1 MISPTTRRLAITATV
16 TVALLLTGCS
26 TTPAEPDAPA
36 STAAGFGHVHGIV
49 DAGDGTVLLGTHT
62 GLYTLGEDGTVTG
75 PVGGIDLDAMGLTA
89 TGDTLYASGHPGP
102 STPAELG
109 APNLGIIRS
118 LDAGA
123 SWEPVAFT
131 GEEDFHVLTVTGDG
145 TLYGIGSSR
154 PLLRTSSDGGQSW
167 ADGAELPAVD
177 LAAATDGTL
186 YAATQDGLQHSTDGG
201 ATFTPA
207 PDAPV
212 LYLVET
218 DPTGGVVGVDTD
230 GTLRR
235 LVGTGWENVGT
246 TTGTVQALGVT
257 GDGAIVLVDDRGVVW
272 IRDTTATVLIPAAT
286 P

>member
-1 MISPTTRRLAITATV
+1 MSSNATTITAAA
-16 TVALLLTGCS
+16 VAAAAGLLLTGC
-26 TTPAEPDAPA
+26 TPTPTAISAPA
-36 STAAGFGHVHGIV
+36 PDTGLGHVHGIV
-49 DAGDGTVLLGTHT
+49 DLGGSTVLLGTHT

-230 GTLRR
+230 GMLRR
-235 LVGTGWENVGT
+235 LVGTGWEDVGT

-286 P
+286 L

>member
-1 MISPTTRRLAITATV
+1 
-16 TVALLLTGCS
+16 
-26 TTPAEPDAPA
+26 
-36 STAAGFGHVHGIV
+36 
-49 DAGDGTVLLGTHT
+49 
-62 GLYTLGEDGTVTG
+62 
-75 PVGGIDLDAMGLTA
+75 MG
-89 TGDTLYASGHPGP
+89 SV
-102 STPAELG
+102 SCICE
-109 APNLGIIRS
+109 R
-118 LDAGA
+118 
-123 SWEPVAFT
+123 
-131 GEEDFHVLTVTGDG
+131 
-145 TLYGIGSSR
+145 
-154 PLLRTSSDGGQSW
+154 
-167 ADGAELPAVD
+167 
-177 LAAATDGTL
+177 
-186 YAATQDGLQHSTDGG
+186 TDGG

>member
-1 MISPTTRRLAITATV
+1 M
-16 TVALLLTGCS
+16 
-26 TTPAEPDAPA
+26 
-36 STAAGFGHVHGIV
+36 
-49 DAGDGTVLLGTHT
+49 LLGTHT

-89 TGDTLYASGHPGP
+89 TGDNLYASGHPGP

>member
-36 STAAGFGHVHGIV
+36 GTAAGFGHVHGIV
-49 DAGDGTVLLGTHT
+49 DAGDSTVLLGTHT

-154 PLLRTSSDGGQSW
+154 LLLRTSSDGGQSW
-167 ADGAELPAVD
+167 ADGA
-177 LAAATDGTL
+177 
-186 YAATQDGLQHSTDGG
+186 
-201 ATFTPA
+201 
-207 PDAPV
+207 
-212 LYLVET
+212 
-218 DPTGGVVGVDTD
+218 
-230 GTLRR
+230 
-235 LVGTGWENVGT
+235 
-246 TTGTVQALGVT
+246 
-257 GDGAIVLVDDRGVVW
+257 
-272 IRDTTATVLIPAAT
+272 
-286 P
+286 

>member
-1 MISPTTRRLAITATV
+1 MISPTTRRLAVAATV

-49 DAGDGTVLLGTHT
+49 DAGDGSVLLGTHT
-62 GLYTLGEDGTVTG
+62 GVYTLGEDGTVTG
-75 PVGGIDLDAMGLTA
+75 PVGGNDLDVMGLTA
-89 TGDTLYASGHPGP
+89 TGDTLYASGHPG
-102 STPAELG
+102 STTPTELG

-118 LDAGA
+118 SNAGR

-131 GEEDFHVLTVTGDG
+131 GQEDFHVLTVTGDG
-145 TLYGIGSSR
+145 NLYGIGSSR

-186 YAATQDGLQHSTDGG
+186 YAATQEGLQHSTDGG
-201 ATFTPA
+201 VTFSLA

-212 LYLVET
+212 LYQVEPE
-218 DPTGGVVGVDTD
+218 PTGGVVGVDT
-230 GTLRR
+230 GGALRR
-235 LVGTGWENVGT
+235 LVGTGWESVGT
-246 TTGTVQALGVT
+246 TTGPVQALGVT
-257 GDGAIVLVDDRGVVW
+257 TDGAIVLVDDRGVVW

>member
-123 SWEPVAFT
+123 SWEPVAF
-131 GEEDFHVLTVTGDG
+131 L
-145 TLYGIGSSR
+145 S
-154 PLLRTSSDGGQSW
+154 
-167 ADGAELPAVD
+167 
-177 LAAATDGTL
+177 
-186 YAATQDGLQHSTDGG
+186 
-201 ATFTPA
+201 
-207 PDAPV
+207 
-212 LYLVET
+212 
-218 DPTGGVVGVDTD
+218 
-230 GTLRR
+230 
-235 LVGTGWENVGT
+235 
-246 TTGTVQALGVT
+246 
-257 GDGAIVLVDDRGVVW
+257 
-272 IRDTTATVLIPAAT
+272 LIHI
-286 P
+286 

>member
-1 MISPTTRRLAITATV
+1 MAMMPAMIWSLLSAWYPSVNHVPRPPMPITEPTDTIEMLVTATTRRLAITATV

-36 STAAGFGHVHGIV
+36 GTAAGFGHVHGIV
-49 DAGDGTVLLGTHT
+49 DAGDSTVLLGTHT

-145 TLYGIGSSR
+145 TGHDR
-154 PLLRTSSDGGQSW
+154 P
-167 ADGAELPAVD
+167 
-177 LAAATDGTL
+177 
-186 YAATQDGLQHSTDGG
+186 
-201 ATFTPA
+201 
-207 PDAPV
+207 
-212 LYLVET
+212 
-218 DPTGGVVGVDTD
+218 
-230 GTLRR
+230 
-235 LVGTGWENVGT
+235 
-246 TTGTVQALGVT
+246 
-257 GDGAIVLVDDRGVVW
+257 
-272 IRDTTATVLIPAAT
+272 
-286 P
+286 